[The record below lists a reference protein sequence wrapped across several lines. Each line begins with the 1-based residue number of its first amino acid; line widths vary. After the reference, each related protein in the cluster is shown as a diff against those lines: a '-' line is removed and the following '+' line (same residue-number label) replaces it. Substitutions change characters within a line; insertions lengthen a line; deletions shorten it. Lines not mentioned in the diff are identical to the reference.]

1 MNRIPA
7 TVGDRRVRCGKCRGY
22 LATPRILELL
32 VDIHRELEAIS
43 TDATKPA
50 WTADALRPRLER
62 QKLRMAHAQ
71 SFYRGFETTV
81 SSSIDLVVGMQVIV
95 QEIEVRLQRRGVLEA
110 ALKAVLSFILR
121 LLRIQVAVP
130 LQLPPA

>member
-1 MNRIPA
+1 
-7 TVGDRRVRCGKCRGY
+7 
-22 LATPRILELL
+22 
-32 VDIHRELEAIS
+32 
-43 TDATKPA
+43 
-50 WTADALRPRLER
+50 
-62 QKLRMAHAQ
+62 MAHAQ